1 MVGTAF
7 ARAIPFHTISL
18 ILTSLY
24 TPDDF
29 GELTLFT
36 SFTAMFVV
44 VASHRYEI
52 AIDPLAQRYQ
62 NFPRYNAPHTL
73 IDSITNNGINFFIDF
88 LLGIVVTRFYGFTF
102 WLLKV
107 PSLLISVAVYQVF
120 YQRAV
125 EMYNKRESI
134 RPQLLRVY
142 GQLFLFC
149 CLIIS

>member
-1 MVGTAF
+1 MCRIRFTFDFYYLTGFIKEYLKGNFIYNVATFLVGTAF

-24 TPDDF
+24 TPNDF

-36 SFTAMFVV
+36 LFTAMFVV

-73 IDSITNNGINFFIDF
+73 IDSITNNGINF
-88 LLGIVVTRFYGFTF
+88 L
-102 WLLKV
+102 
-107 PSLLISVAVYQVF
+107 
-120 YQRAV
+120 
-125 EMYNKRESI
+125 
-134 RPQLLRVY
+134 
-142 GQLFLFC
+142 
-149 CLIIS
+149 